1 MLQRSDGG
9 RGRGGG
15 VLTSLLWEGGGL
27 QRGGRA
33 KEEGGRR
40 NQLGQAGGLGVGER
54 EEEGSR
60 SKQTLRVTY
69 KGAEGTRRHTQDS
82 GQATRPH
89 WREATVRAW
98 GAGCGDR
105 KQDTAHRTL
114 GSFLG
119 DAAS

>member
-54 EEEGSR
+54 EEEGSKGSR
-60 SKQTLRVTY
+60 S
-69 KGAEGTRRHTQDS
+69 
-82 GQATRPH
+82 
-89 WREATVRAW
+89 
-98 GAGCGDR
+98 
-105 KQDTAHRTL
+105 
-114 GSFLG
+114 
-119 DAAS
+119 